1 MKYFWLGAA
10 VITVT
15 IIGAV
20 CFKSLAGPLNADFT
34 MFWNLKELAYPPP
47 YLLFIKP
54 LTLMPYGA
62 AFILWVAGTGALYLW
77 ASRNA
82 KLLDCQVMTPH
93 MEALGAREIPRSRF
107 LDALATA
114 QAAGHSLF

>member
-34 MFWNLKELAYPPP
+34 MFWKLRELAYPPP
-47 YLLFIKP
+47 YLLVIKP
-54 LTLMPYGA
+54 FSLLPYGA
-62 AFILWVAGTGALYLW
+62 AFILWVTLTGALYL
-77 ASRNA
+77 SPGCTNS
-82 KLLDCQVMTPH
+82 LQGH
-93 MEALGAREIPRSRF
+93 GAEVPSSAF
-107 LDALATA
+107 
-114 QAAGHSLF
+114 